1 MWVYNSIKKYFRHDN
16 SNCSIFIEIY
26 QNQGGFTEC
35 KEIINCVLLK
45 KEHFIWLFCIFFL
58 HCFFQIELN
67 EKVLLTVIVVFIFMV
82 LCQVNQHLKTK
93 LYSLRVHSD
102 NFSMLTF
109 VNIFWQI
116 PLFGIQSSESVD
128 RFYHMRITRASHRG
142 IVVIFDQNVD

>member
-1 MWVYNSIKKYFRHDN
+1 MWVYNSIKKWHDN

-35 KEIINCVLLK
+35 KEIINVCTFK
-45 KEHFIWLFCIFFL
+45 KGAFYLIILYIFPSL
-58 HCFFQIELN
+58 FFQIELN